1 MRSVLDTNLLV
12 YADSADE
19 PEKQRTAIA
28 LLRQHRAAGTAVL
41 STQVLQEY
49 TNVALRKLQLPAAL
63 VRERLAFYLRF
74 DLVPTTPALLAGA
87 LDLHVLHH
95 LPYYDALV
103 VQAAIASGCKRVLS
117 EDLHHGGV
125 YSGVRVENPFRVAAG

>member
-1 MRSVLDTNLLV
+1 MQTNAEAV
-12 YADSADE
+12 PAVGE
-19 PEKQRTAIA
+19 
-28 LLRQHRAAGTAVL
+28 TAVHDA
-41 STQVLQEY
+41 Q
-49 TNVALRKLQLPAAL
+49 R
-63 VRERLAFYLRF
+63 
-74 DLVPTTPALLAGA
+74 ALLAGA

-125 YSGVRVENPFRVAAG
+125 YSGVRVENPFRAVAG